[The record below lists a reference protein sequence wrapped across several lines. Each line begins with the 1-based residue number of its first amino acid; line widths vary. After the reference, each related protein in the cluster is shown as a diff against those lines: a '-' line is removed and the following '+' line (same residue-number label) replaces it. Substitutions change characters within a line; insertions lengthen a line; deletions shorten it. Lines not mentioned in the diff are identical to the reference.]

1 MSTKENFPCNVFAES
16 KNYFNIFKDSSR
28 AIFPYRDSYV
38 ESHYDFSDNCSPSP
52 DSLRSSSPEYG
63 KYTML
68 QCQKS
73 STLNTFNVVFEKS
86 DADFEDHYKENT
98 RDCEEE
104 SLMSSEDS
112 FFDEDFADLG
122 DRQDKKRNRR
132 NAGKMVSPAIMKN
145 RRLAANARERK
156 RMQNLNQAFDRLRS
170 VLPYATDKTFSKF
183 ETLQMAQ
190 TYINMLQGKLT

>member
-1 MSTKENFPCNVFAES
+1 MATKENFPCNVFTES

-28 AIFPYRDSYV
+28 GIFPYRDSFADN
-38 ESHYDFSDNCSPSP
+38 HYDFSDNCSPSP

-68 QCQKS
+68 QKS
-73 STLNTFNVVFEKS
+73 NTLNTFGVVFEKS
-86 DADFEDHYKENT
+86 EVDFDDQYKENA

-112 FFDEDFADLG
+112 FFDDDFADLG
-122 DRQDKKRNRR
+122 DRQEKKRRR